1 MSARHLAIALVVSL
15 LVADVLL
22 LLSGRRLL
30 ISERRL
36 SAGENVQVR
45 GFGDMKSATQDSL
58 VCTYFTGRSKV
69 VRMFWY
75 SANNMFGRDECPFV
89 LGPDD

>member
-1 MSARHLAIALVVSL
+1 MSARRLAVGIVVGL

-22 LLSGRRLL
+22 LVSGRRLL
-30 ISERRL
+30 ISERRIRV
-36 SAGENVQVR
+36 GENVEVQ
-45 GFGDMKSATQDSL
+45 GYGDTKGSTQDSL

-75 SANNMFGRDECPFV
+75 SANNMFGRDECPFI